1 MIFFPFF
8 CCHCFNLG
16 LCCFFFFPESL
27 QHFSTAFLLY
37 TVVLCKTPLI
47 LHYLITFSCFSVFLL
62 KFKLFNCVQNF
73 PGSAP
78 PATMPPRSPFPLLPL
93 PSTLSSLVK
102 LLGTLPVLGSGFI
115 QWPCPCYSL
124 PHATA
129 RLVQILRVPTA
140 FSSVGG
146 RGAFS
151 ALSPGLTQTTA

>member
-1 MIFFPFF
+1 MAPLISYLFHLHNTPRNDFFPFF

-78 PATMPPRSPFPLLPL
+78 PATIPPRSPFPLLPL
-93 PSTLSSLVK
+93 PSTRE
-102 LLGTLPVLGSGFI
+102 
-115 QWPCPCYSL
+115 PCPSL
-124 PHATA
+124 GQASFSDRAHAS
-129 RLVQILRVPTA
+129 LFLM
-140 FSSVGG
+140 
-146 RGAFS
+146 
-151 ALSPGLTQTTA
+151 LLPG